1 MLLRHVVV
9 DRYVSFSLFFLTQA
23 WIYQYFPMFRPGM
36 VTRGWTPDMPS
47 AARWRPTAVM
57 RRDDDRLMDLRV
69 RLDSLTASQVCV

>member
-1 MLLRHVVV
+1 
-9 DRYVSFSLFFLTQA
+9 
-23 WIYQYFPMFRPGM
+23 MFQPGM